1 VRSFGNFED
10 TLSRDYTRLTGL
22 QFKYQNF
29 TTPTHRVSGTKF
41 QNLFMSRIGKQPVK
55 IPNGVTVTVGKDNVV
70 TVKGPKGELKQ
81 TIDRDIT
88 VEVKESEVIFER
100 PTDQIRHRALHGLY
114 RALIANLVKGVTEG
128 YKKNLELV
136 GVGYKASNQGNLL
149 DLSLGFSH
157 NIIFEVPKELK
168 LATAQEKGQNPT
180 ISLEG
185 VDKQLIG
192 QVAAKIRGLRKPEP
206 YKGKGVKYAGEVIRR
221 KAGKAAGK

>member
-1 VRSFGNFED
+1 
-10 TLSRDYTRLTGL
+10 
-22 QFKYQNF
+22 
-29 TTPTHRVSGTKF
+29 
-41 QNLFMSRIGKQPVK
+41 MSRIGKQPVK
-55 IPNGVTVTVGKDNVV
+55 IPNGVTITVGKDNVV

-81 TIDRDIT
+81 AIDRDIK
-88 VEVKESEVIFER
+88 VEVKDGEVIFER

-206 YKGKGVKYAGEVIRR
+206 YKGKGVKYVGEVIRR